1 MKTKRFMLRAAV
13 WMMTAMLPLVAFG
26 YVELTDDEMNRLS
39 GGHGTDA
46 WTPGE
51 TLRGGQIYFVTG
63 FSTNGASY
71 YLYIPSA
78 YDRIVELPSMIFM
91 NAARHGLGPLLKW
104 MPSAEDLGW
113 IIVVPHDIGND
124 GPDNSRVLLRE
135 INRHFRSTVQ
145 QDIRRLYVGGVSGGS
160 CRAYWQAKAFRGEF
174 AGVVDVVGWMC
185 DYDEYT
191 YYPRRLAVVH
201 LNGEPQRAKA
211 FRNDDVILH
220 RDGIRTKMI
229 NYDGGHHYPDSALAD
244 EALLWLDQDFEQ
256 TGKVFTFPD
265 AEHRATTLMQEAQV
279 LATGDTPNAAAP
291 LLLEV
296 LSKYAYTTNVF
307 GAEELLLDL
316 LRRRTAK
323 EIASSVEVPP
333 EVRQMYAKLVYQR
346 AFYYSDEYFPEE
358 MTRLLSGLAVELDP
372 EYHHALALHAS
383 SLVQLPYR
391 TKQDVLLAG
400 VLLDRAM
407 ELGPNFWIGFHN
419 RGELALLKGQLTAAR
434 DFLDRAL
441 KPAQAWRDP
450 FDYNEKALNETH
462 AKLDRE
468 IGNRIVPPWFEY
480 FMDQATG
487 VIHRETY
494 EGSYAPSGKPDI
506 KTFPG
511 AAGGRAL
518 VLTESNDVIRF
529 NFFNPTFTNLYA
541 SFMLLPV
548 RGDAEPST
556 LLYEKNPLAFRI
568 DAQGIVNRIS
578 REGGLTNWVV
588 LHHAPLDPD
597 TWSIITVSIDTFTG
611 MSQTWINGQPVL
623 PVIPQP
629 PDVVMPSYVALE
641 SWSAQ
646 PIHVDAIT
654 VSESPPPDDLD
665 RDTLPDEWEMAAGLQ
680 TYVISGARSSDDRI
694 GPNGDPDGDGLS
706 NLREYLLGTHPLNA
720 DTDGDKMTDGAEV
733 VHGFNPL
740 VADRFDEITLPS
752 GRSFAEALV
761 DDWNRTDDIRMRV
774 VEQEGGGGP
783 VAEILPSLGDC
794 RMTRYYASGPKT
806 VIWLT
811 LSLQPTPGLDATF
824 TEAMKQG
831 AALVYMN
838 MDGHLVAFDGTASVR
853 QWMTLD
859 RYPFPLDQVIEIRLR
874 LDYRN
879 KTWSIWQGNQL
890 LADDLGFANPDKT
903 HFSTIT
909 FEGTGLLD
917 AFHVAAHGPDDD
929 GDGVP
934 DDWEK
939 TFFAGLDRVQEDS
952 DNDGDG
958 FPDISEY
965 LAGTDPRDPDAH
977 LEIIDVRLNGNQLS
991 IVWEAKAE
999 NYEGN
1004 PISYNLLKSKSMN
1017 GGVMAP
1023 IAHEIRPNGV
1033 MCTYEVTGDPEAI
1046 TAFYSIQ
1053 ANR

>member
-1 MKTKRFMLRAAV
+1 MKTKRFMLGLAI
-13 WMMTAMLPLVAFG
+13 WMMAMAVPLAVFG
-26 YVELTDDEMNRLS
+26 YVELTDEEMNRLS
-39 GGHGTDA
+39 GGHGTDE

-51 TLRGGQIYFVTG
+51 VLRGGQIYFVAG

-78 YDRIVELPSMIFM
+78 YDGVAELPSMIFM

-104 MPSAEDLGW
+104 LPSAEDLGW

-135 INRHFRSTVQ
+135 INRHFRSTVR

-160 CRAYWQAKAFRGEF
+160 CRAYLQAKTFRGEF

-191 YYPRRLAVVH
+191 YYPRRLSVVH
-201 LNGEPQRAKA
+201 LNGEPQRANA
-211 FRNDDVILH
+211 FRNDDAILH
-220 RDGIRTKMI
+220 RDGVRTKMI
-229 NYDGGHHYPDSALAD
+229 NYEGGHHYPESALAD
-244 EALLWLDQDFEQ
+244 EALLWLNQDFENV
-256 TGKVFTFPD
+256 GKMFTFPD
-265 AEHRATTLMQEAQV
+265 AEQRATTLMQEAQA
-279 LATGDTPNAAAP
+279 LASSDSPDAAAP

-316 LRRRTAK
+316 LRRRTAT
-323 EIASSVEVPP
+323 EVASSIEVQP
-333 EVRQMYAKLVYQR
+333 EVRQIYAKLLYQR
-346 AFYYSDEYFPEE
+346 AFYYADEYFPEE
-358 MTRLLSGLAVELDP
+358 MTRLLSGLAVALDP

-400 VLLDRAM
+400 ALLDRAI
-407 ELGPNFWIGFHN
+407 ELGPNFWISFHN

-450 FDYNEKALNETH
+450 FDYNENALNETH

-480 FMDQATG
+480 FMDQSTG
-487 VIHRETY
+487 VIHQGTY
-494 EGSYAPSGKPDI
+494 EGSYVPSGKPEI
-506 KTFPG
+506 VANPS
-511 AAGGRAL
+511 AAGGQAL
-518 VLTESNDVIRF
+518 MLSGSNDVICF
-529 NFFNPTFTNLYA
+529 NFFNSKATNLFV
-541 SFMLLPV
+541 SFMLRPEA
-548 RGDAEPST
+548 GDIEPAP
-556 LLYEKNPLAFRI
+556 LLYDHNPLTFRI
-568 DAQGIVNRIS
+568 DARGIVNRIS
-578 REGGLTNWVV
+578 HEGGLTNWIS
-588 LHHAPLDPD
+588 LHHAPLDPGV
-597 TWSIITVSIDTFTG
+597 WNLITLSFDTFSG
-611 MSQTWINGQPVL
+611 MSHTFINGQPVL
-623 PVIPQP
+623 PVIPLP
-629 PDVVMPSYVALE
+629 PGVVKPSFVALE
-641 SWSAQ
+641 SWSAN
-646 PIHVDAIT
+646 PIQIDAIT
-654 VSESPPPDDLD
+654 VSDSPPPDDLD
-665 RDTLPDEWEMAAGLQ
+665 RDTLPDAWEMDRGLQ
-680 TYVISGARSSDDRI
+680 AYVMSGPRSSDEST
-694 GPNGDPDGDGLS
+694 GPNGDPDGDGLT
-706 NLREYLLGTHPLNA
+706 NLREFRYGTHPLNA
-720 DTDGDKMTDGAEV
+720 DTDGDKMTDGAEIA
-733 VHGFNPL
+733 HGFNPL
-740 VADRFDEITLPS
+740 VADPFNEIALPS
-752 GRSFAEALV
+752 GNSFAQALV

-774 VEQEGGGGP
+774 VEREGGEGP

-811 LSLQPTPGLDATF
+811 LSLQPTPGLDTTF

-838 MDGHLVAFDGTASVR
+838 MDGHLVAYNGAASVR
-853 QWMTLD
+853 QWITLD
-859 RYPFPLDQVIEIRLR
+859 QYPFPLDRVIEIRLR

-879 KTWSIWQGNQL
+879 KTWSIWQGNNL
-890 LADDLGFANPDKT
+890 LADNLGFANPDKT

-929 GDGVP
+929 NDGVP

-939 TFFAGLDRVQEDS
+939 KFFQGLDRVRSDS
-952 DNDGDG
+952 DSDDDG

-965 LAGTDPRDPDAH
+965 LAGTDPRDPDSH

-1004 PISYNLLKSKSMN
+1004 PISYNLLKSKNMS

-1053 ANR
+1053 ANP